1 MNKGEYSI
9 WNYENSCW
17 KHKSCHNTHMVIMLL
32 LFSCSVLSNSWP
44 HGLQHARLHCPP
56 LSPRVWSNSCP
67 LSQWC
72 YLAISSSVALS
83 PFAFNLSQHQGLF
96 QWVSSLHQAAEYW
109 SFSFSISP
117 SNEYSLLTS
126 FRVDWF
132 DLLAVQ
138 GTLKDLLQHHNS
150 KNINSSVLRFLYGPI
165 LTSIHDY

>member
-1 MNKGEYSI
+1 M
-9 WNYENSCW
+9 
-17 KHKSCHNTHMVIMLL
+17 
-32 LFSCSVLSNSWP
+32 SNSWP
-44 HGLQHARLHCPP
+44 FHAQQCTRLP
-56 LSPRVWSNSCP
+56 LSFTISWSLLKLISIELVKLSNHLILCCP
-67 LSQWC
+67 
-72 YLAISSSVALS
+72 LS

-117 SNEYSLLTS
+117 SNEYSVLTS

-150 KNINSSVLRFLYGPI
+150 K
-165 LTSIHDY
+165 TSIFQCSGFFMVQLSHQYMTNGETTAWLYAPLSAK